1 MAERIEGL
9 NIGLDLD
16 TLTLDRGLTGVKDR
30 LKTVNSEMR
39 KNMSAFDRGD
49 RSINKYETRLQG
61 LNKKLEVQKKVTEE
75 TYKEYQKMVD
85 EHGEGSKEA
94 EKAERAY
101 NNQAAALNN
110 LERYV
115 QNTTEELEEMRREQA
130 FQESGWGRLTTNLD
144 QFSDKMDNMG
154 DTLTGFGQTM
164 SMRVTAPIV
173 AAGGLA
179 LGAADKVE
187 QAYRDIRVGTGA
199 TGEAL
204 DELEE
209 SFDNV
214 FTSVPDGAEQVAGA
228 LANLNT
234 FTGATGSVLE
244 GLTKRVLDVS
254 RLLKEDATQNA
265 QTFGEAL
272 KQWQLPAEQGAD
284 VLDYMYKLTQDYG
297 VGLGELNSQLTN
309 YGSVLNNAGFEMD
322 EAAHFM
328 ASLESN
334 GIAVSRIMP
343 GLNKAFRNWADE
355 GKNSREELENVV
367 ETIAET
373 EDKQKALSLATEAF
387 GAEGA
392 QRLMTAIRNRA
403 IPAFDELGEGAEDAK
418 GSIEETADETKTIGE
433 EFAELKN
440 TTMTSLRPVGDIL
453 LNLARDHLP
462 PLVDGV
468 TDLAEWFDSLD
479 TSTQKTILSTAGFTA
494 ALGPASL
501 MLGTTFK
508 AVSSLT
514 GGLARVTELL
524 GKARGAGLVARLG
537 MLGPAG
543 VAGLAVGGIT
553 LLGTAIYGLSQKTKD
568 YNEVNHEKIEQMT
581 EEATATNELLREFE
595 SLQEQNRLTS
605 DEMLEYM
612 DILDELKET
621 ESPEKIKE
629 LSQRQEELEKKSGL
643 SKDEM
648 KRFLDVNEDV
658 VEMAPE
664 SAKAISEQGNVYA
677 ENAEKVREYTQA
689 QLENEIIQTRS
700 EVFDALENQN
710 RMIEDRNDLET
721 ENKRIKEEIEG
732 LQEKEVERYRVFNE
746 EEAKLQDIKQ
756 EILDLERDGVEVGSE
771 KWLKLQDQ
779 LIEQQKIKDMAAAE
793 LSEITNQIAAKE
805 EKHGLNV
812 EEIKHL
818 EEQIGLNEQTF
829 DNYQQLILAQEGLNT
844 QQGYGIDQIN
854 KKIEKLKEEKDE
866 LDRLLGTGQITTEE
880 YERQV
885 GEIDEQITGLK
896 ESRGLLDQVNERAAL
911 TGFDKQIYTTV
922 DPSIDYINERL
933 QDPITKKL
941 RLDTVFDPGYL
952 NWKNFGQ
959 LSYAKGTSFHPG
971 GRALV
976 GEEGWE
982 LARYK
987 NNWAVLPFGVF
998 DLPRGT
1004 QVFTHDESKQLMNAL
1019 PAYADGV
1026 RPPSEFMKL
1035 LALSSRQS
1043 QQSNLNNDNNH
1054 LMKAMV
1060 DKLSEQVKD
1069 TKQMIALLT
1078 ELLMK
1083 NTTIELDS
1091 ESVGRLIEPYVSE
1104 QQERNHRI
1112 IEAFKG

>member
-144 QFSDKMDNMG
+144 QFSDKMNNMG

-204 DELEE
+204 DELEK

-265 QTFGEAL
+265 QSFGEAL

-297 VGLGELNSQLTN
+297 IGLGELNSQLTN

-508 AVSSLT
+508 AVGSLT

-568 YNEVNHEKIEQMT
+568 YNEVNHEKIEKMT

-732 LQEKEVERYRVFNE
+732 LQDKEVERYRVFNE

-771 KWLKLQDQ
+771 KWLKLQ
-779 LIEQQKIKDMAAAE
+779 EQKLEQKKIRDYAAGE
-793 LSEITNQIAAKE
+793 LSDITNQIAAKE
-805 EKHGLNV
+805 EKLGKNV
-812 EEIKHL
+812 EEIEYL
-818 EEQIGLNEQTF
+818 EEQITLNEQTF

-844 QQGYGIDQIN
+844 QQGFGIAQIN

-941 RLDTVFDPGYL
+941 KLDVFDPGYL

-959 LSYAKGTSFHPG
+959 LSYAEGTSFHPG

-1035 LALSSRQS
+1035 LALLGKERHQPADSYGSSHSTGRESPTNITQHITIQS
-1043 QQSNLNNDNNH
+1043 PEPVSPAEAARLQK
-1054 LMKAMV
+1054 KA
-1060 DKLSEQVKD
+1060 SR
-1069 TKQMIALLT
+1069 
-1078 ELLMK
+1078 ELAM
-1083 NTTIELDS
+1083 EL
-1091 ESVGRLIEPYVSE
+1091 RW
-1104 QQERNHRI
+1104 
-1112 IEAFKG
+1112 

>member
-144 QFSDKMDNMG
+144 QFSDKMNNMG

-265 QTFGEAL
+265 QSFGEAL

-355 GKNSREELENVV
+355 GKNSREELENIV

-508 AVSSLT
+508 AVGSLT

-568 YNEVNHEKIEQMT
+568 YNEVNHEKIEKMT

-700 EVFDALENQN
+700 EVFDALEN
-710 RMIEDRNDLET
+710 
-721 ENKRIKEEIEG
+721 
-732 LQEKEVERYRVFNE
+732 
-746 EEAKLQDIKQ
+746 
-756 EILDLERDGVEVGSE
+756 
-771 KWLKLQDQ
+771 
-779 LIEQQKIKDMAAAE
+779 
-793 LSEITNQIAAKE
+793 
-805 EKHGLNV
+805 
-812 EEIKHL
+812 
-818 EEQIGLNEQTF
+818 
-829 DNYQQLILAQEGLNT
+829 
-844 QQGYGIDQIN
+844 
-854 KKIEKLKEEKDE
+854 
-866 LDRLLGTGQITTEE
+866 
-880 YERQV
+880 
-885 GEIDEQITGLK
+885 
-896 ESRGLLDQVNERAAL
+896 
-911 TGFDKQIYTTV
+911 TV
-922 DPSIDYINERL
+922 
-933 QDPITKKL
+933 
-941 RLDTVFDPGYL
+941 
-952 NWKNFGQ
+952 
-959 LSYAKGTSFHPG
+959 
-971 GRALV
+971 
-976 GEEGWE
+976 
-982 LARYK
+982 
-987 NNWAVLPFGVF
+987 
-998 DLPRGT
+998 
-1004 QVFTHDESKQLMNAL
+1004 
-1019 PAYADGV
+1019 
-1026 RPPSEFMKL
+1026 
-1035 LALSSRQS
+1035 
-1043 QQSNLNNDNNH
+1043 
-1054 LMKAMV
+1054 
-1060 DKLSEQVKD
+1060 
-1069 TKQMIALLT
+1069 
-1078 ELLMK
+1078 
-1083 NTTIELDS
+1083 
-1091 ESVGRLIEPYVSE
+1091 
-1104 QQERNHRI
+1104 
-1112 IEAFKG
+1112 